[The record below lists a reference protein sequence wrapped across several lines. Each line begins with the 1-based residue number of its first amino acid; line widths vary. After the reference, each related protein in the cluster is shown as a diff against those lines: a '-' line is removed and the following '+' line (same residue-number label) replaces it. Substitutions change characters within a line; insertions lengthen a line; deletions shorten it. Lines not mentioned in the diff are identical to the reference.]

1 MSKNAEHMT
10 RIPTQYFAILF
21 DCFVRDAGFA
31 IFDSGQVALGQ
42 LPTCLTGSMGS
53 HIVFAPSSRTHGKGD
68 VCSVAVFRI
77 ESKKRLLTFIEFGSF
92 YCLRVKGDVAI
103 RRGYGERV
111 LI

>member
-1 MSKNAEHMT
+1 MT
-10 RIPTQYFAILF
+10 RFPTQYFAILF

-42 LPTCLTGSMGS
+42 FPTCSTGSTVL
-53 HIVFAPSSRTHGKGD
+53 HTVFAPSSRTHGMGD
-68 VCSVAVFRI
+68 VCAVAVLRI
-77 ESKKRLLTFIEFGSF
+77 ELIKRLLTVIAFGSF
-92 YCLRVKGDVAI
+92 YDLRVKDDVAI